1 MDNWVVSQAERQSST
16 EVICFEILEWS
27 HLYKLKQLLR
37 THHIEF
43 INAKTIA
50 EHIGSDLCP
59 FVLWIVL
66 TLRSPRAVC
75 LPPERAESD
84 CFLYLRW
91 SSFWWVRCS
100 LFESG
105 QEKRAVAH
113 WKLNCRCTED
123 RGKIV
128 YLRGTNCL
136 QIAHACSMNIYSAV
150 FGAKSFVNIKEREKI
165 DWQGCLAFRVGGDR
179 YN

>member
-1 MDNWVVSQAERQSST
+1 MDNWVASQAERQSLT

-123 RGKIV
+123 RGKNSIFEGDK
-128 YLRGTNCL
+128 LFANCARL
-136 QIAHACSMNIYSAV
+136 QYEHLLSSVWGKKLC
-150 FGAKSFVNIKEREKI
+150 
-165 DWQGCLAFRVGGDR
+165 QH
-179 YN
+179 